1 MIIKKLLT
9 KTIIFILCFTC
20 FKVISDE
27 IEFSSTDINLENE
40 GKVIK
45 AFNSEAKIPSKK
57 IEIKSNKAEYVK
69 KNKILVLENNVI
81 FKDNL
86 KDIII
91 KSDKIKYEYKKDL
104 IFSKGNT
111 EIKIKNNYFIESNE
125 IFYDRKKSK
134 IFGDGKTI
142 IKDGEKNVYELNDK
156 FSFDITKEIIK
167 SKKSTITDQ
176 NGNKYEFE
184 DLVINMKINEI
195 IGKEIKVD
203 FINSYFGNQ
212 NNDPILK
219 GRGGYSNK
227 KELKL
232 YKAIFSTCNIKNK
245 KCRGW
250 ELTSDEFKHNK
261 TKKLFEYK
269 NSWLKIFE
277 KKIFYLPY
285 FNHPDPTVKRK
296 SGFLTPSYTASDS
309 LGTSIILPYFKILD
323 LDKDITFSPRI
334 YSEKNFL
341 LQNEYR
347 QALENSNILTD
358 FSFLVGNEGSKGHF
372 FYNQVGEI
380 SNSTNY
386 ELNINQ
392 VKGDNYL
399 KKHKLVGTST
409 LLNND
414 SLLLSNFDINWNYD
428 SSSLSTSF
436 KIYEDLTRVYSDR
449 YQYIYPDFKYI
460 KRIEIPNNYNGNFD
474 FSSYGYN
481 KNYNTNI
488 NESVLTNDFLFSSN
502 EYVTSNG
509 ISTNY
514 NLLLKN
520 SNSYSNNS
528 TTFDNNANYNLYS
541 TLKINTSLPLQ
552 KKINEYIHYLKP
564 VASIR
569 YSPNG
574 NKNISDKDILLNYD
588 NAFSLNR
595 IGTPH
600 QVEGGK
606 ALTLGLEFK
615 RNYLDGSNILDFK
628 IANVLRNNEDPSLP
642 KKSKLNKTRSD
653 IFGNLNYNFN
663 ENIKLGY
670 YFSYDKDLEYS
681 NLDQINFDFNV
692 NNFFSN
698 ISYYIEHNDLEDNE
712 NIKSKSKYKFDK
724 ENHITFEI
732 AKDLKDNFT
741 QYYDLIYTY
750 ETDCISLSLNYNNTF
765 SRDGSLEPNKSLSF
779 LIKIIPFS
787 EIGVPNLNVN

>member
-9 KTIIFILCFTC
+9 KTIIFILCFTS

-111 EIKIKNNYFIESNE
+111 EIRIKNNYFIETNE

-167 SKKSTITDQ
+167 SKKSIITDQ

-372 FYNQVGEI
+372 F
-380 SNSTNY
+380 T
-386 ELNINQ
+386 
-392 VKGDNYL
+392 
-399 KKHKLVGTST
+399 
-409 LLNND
+409 
-414 SLLLSNFDINWNYD
+414 
-428 SSSLSTSF
+428 
-436 KIYEDLTRVYSDR
+436 
-449 YQYIYPDFKYI
+449 
-460 KRIEIPNNYNGNFD
+460 
-474 FSSYGYN
+474 
-481 KNYNTNI
+481 
-488 NESVLTNDFLFSSN
+488 
-502 EYVTSNG
+502 
-509 ISTNY
+509 
-514 NLLLKN
+514 
-520 SNSYSNNS
+520 
-528 TTFDNNANYNLYS
+528 
-541 TLKINTSLPLQ
+541 
-552 KKINEYIHYLKP
+552 
-564 VASIR
+564 
-569 YSPNG
+569 
-574 NKNISDKDILLNYD
+574 
-588 NAFSLNR
+588 
-595 IGTPH
+595 
-600 QVEGGK
+600 
-606 ALTLGLEFK
+606 
-615 RNYLDGSNILDFK
+615 
-628 IANVLRNNEDPSLP
+628 
-642 KKSKLNKTRSD
+642 
-653 IFGNLNYNFN
+653 
-663 ENIKLGY
+663 
-670 YFSYDKDLEYS
+670 
-681 NLDQINFDFNV
+681 
-692 NNFFSN
+692 
-698 ISYYIEHNDLEDNE
+698 
-712 NIKSKSKYKFDK
+712 IKSVKLATVQIMS
-724 ENHITFEI
+724 
-732 AKDLKDNFT
+732 
-741 QYYDLIYTY
+741 
-750 ETDCISLSLNYNNTF
+750 
-765 SRDGSLEPNKSLSF
+765 
-779 LIKIIPFS
+779 
-787 EIGVPNLNVN
+787 